1 LQAPK
6 HRYLVAQWRSSAQRK
21 IDTAAAI
28 QDLINLGAVVVGKA
42 ETSKFA
48 DVEEPAV
55 DWVDTHYSFYPKRR
69 ISLAKYTSG
78 GRA

>member
-1 LQAPK
+1 M
-6 HRYLVAQWRSSAQRK
+6 
-21 IDTAAAI
+21 
-28 QDLINLGAVVVGKA
+28 INLGAVVVGKA

-55 DWVDTHYSFYPKRR
+55 DWVDTHCLFYPKGR